1 VDRPAHLVR
10 RIGGLMAGATVPLAI
25 HRAGGDRLAFVLY
38 FLRRNPR
45 MIVGGIIVLGWLFIA
60 AFAPFVAPY
69 DPIKV
74 NVSDSLIPPGG
85 AHWLGTDDLG
95 RDVLSRVMWGA
106 RVSLSVGVI
115 SVSIGLL
122 VGTSL
127 GLAAGYLGGT
137 FDLLIMRGID
147 ALLAFPALIL
157 AIAIT
162 SALGPQI
169 QNAMIAIGIVAIPA
183 YARLTR
189 GQVLAV
195 RSRDFIVAARTIGC
209 TPLGIIRRHI
219 FPNIMNTLIVQATLS
234 TAFAILA
241 EAALSFLGLGPQPP
255 YPSWGQDINYSQR
268 YLPNLKWWMSVGP
281 GLAIFTAVFGFNY
294 LGDALRDALDPRL
307 RRSG

>member
-1 VDRPAHLVR
+1 
-10 RIGGLMAGATVPLAI
+10 MAGATVPLTLG
-25 HRAGGDRLAFVLY
+25 RARNERVASTIYL
-38 FLRRNPR
+38 LRRNPR
-45 MIVGGIIVLGWLFIA
+45 MIIGGFIVLAWLLTA
-60 AFAPFVAPY
+60 AFAPIIAPF

-74 NVSDSLIPPGG
+74 NVIDSLQPPS
-85 AHWLGTDDLG
+85 ATHWLGTDDLG
-95 RDVLSRVMWGA
+95 RDVFSRVLWGS
-106 RVSLSVGVI
+106 RISLSVGLI

-127 GLAAGYLGGT
+127 GLAAGYLGGK
-137 FDLLIMRGID
+137 FDLIIMRGID

-195 RSRDFIVAARTIGC
+195 RAREFIVAARTIGC
-209 TPLGIIRRHI
+209 SPLRIVMRHI
-219 FPNIMNTLIVQATLS
+219 FPNVMNALIVQATLS

-281 GLAIFTAVFGFNY
+281 GIAIFSAVFAFNF

-307 RRSG
+307 RRSA

>member
-1 VDRPAHLVR
+1 
-10 RIGGLMAGATVPLAI
+10 MAGTTVPISLG
-25 HRAGGDRLAFVLY
+25 RARSDRLSSAAY

-45 MIVGGIIVLGWLFIA
+45 MIIGGLIVIAWLLA
-60 AFAPFVAPY
+60 ALFAPLVAPY

-74 NVSDSLIPPGG
+74 NVVDSLQPPNPQ
-85 AHWLGTDDLG
+85 HWLGTDDLG
-95 RDVLSRVMWGA
+95 RDVLSRVIWGS
-106 RVSLSVGVI
+106 RVSLSVGLI

-122 VGTSL
+122 VGTSV
-127 GLAAGYLGGT
+127 GLAAGYLGGK
-137 FDLLIMRGID
+137 FDLFVMRGID

-157 AIAIT
+157 AIGIT

-169 QNAMIAIGIVAIPA
+169 QNAMIAIGIVAIHA

-195 RSRDFIVAARTIGC
+195 RAREFIVAARTIGAS
-209 TPLGIIRRHI
+209 PLRIVVRHI
-219 FPNIMNTLIVQATLS
+219 FPNVMNALIVQATLS

-281 GLAIFTAVFGFNY
+281 GVAIFTAVFAFNF

>member
-1 VDRPAHLVR
+1 
-10 RIGGLMAGATVPLAI
+10 MAGTTVPLTLG
-25 HRAGGDRLAFVLY
+25 RARNERVASTIYL
-38 FLRRNPR
+38 LRRNPR
-45 MIVGGIIVLGWLFIA
+45 MIVGGLIVLAWLFVA
-60 AFAPFVAPY
+60 AFAPIIAPY

-74 NVSDSLIPPGG
+74 SVPDQLQSPN
-85 AHWLGTDDLG
+85 ATHWLGTDDLG
-95 RDVLSRVMWGA
+95 RDVFSRVLWGS
-106 RVSLSVGVI
+106 RISLSVGLI

-127 GLAAGYLGGT
+127 GLAAGYLGGK
-137 FDLLIMRGID
+137 FDLIIMRGID

-195 RSRDFIVAARTIGC
+195 RAREFIVAARTIGC
-209 TPLGIIRRHI
+209 SPMRIVIRHI
-219 FPNIMNTLIVQATLS
+219 FPNVMNALIVQATLS

-241 EAALSFLGLGPQPP
+241 EAALSFLGLRPQPP
-255 YPSWGQDINYSQR
+255 FPSWGQDINYSQR

-281 GLAIFTAVFGFNY
+281 GLAIFSAVFAFNF

-307 RRSG
+307 RRSA

>member
-1 VDRPAHLVR
+1 MSEAALPVVLRVPQADRASTIRYFAR
-10 RIGGLMAGATVPLAI
+10 R
-25 HRAGGDRLAFVLY
+25 H
-38 FLRRNPR
+38 PR
-45 MIVGGIIVLGWLFIA
+45 MILGGALVLTWLA
-60 AFAPFVAPY
+60 LAVFAPFIAPY

-74 NVSDSLIPPGG
+74 NPTDALLPPSAG
-85 AHWLGTDDLG
+85 HLLGTDDLG
-95 RDVLSRVMWGA
+95 RDMLSRILWGS
-106 RVSLSVGVI
+106 RISLSVGLI
-115 SVSIGLL
+115 SVGIGFF
-122 VGTSL
+122 VGVTL

-137 FDLLIMRGID
+137 FDLVVMRGID
-147 ALLAFPALIL
+147 ALLAFPALVL

-195 RSRDFIVAARTIGC
+195 RSREFIGAARTIGA
-209 TPLGIIRRHI
+209 TPLRVVMRHI
-219 FPNIMNTLIVQATLS
+219 FQNVTNALIVQATLS
-234 TAFAILA
+234 TAYAILA

-255 YPSWGQDINYSQR
+255 LPSWGQDINYSIR

-281 GLAIFTAVFGFNY
+281 GLAIFSAVFAFNF

>member
-1 VDRPAHLVR
+1 
-10 RIGGLMAGATVPLAI
+10 MAGATVPLAVR
-25 HRAGGDRLAFVLY
+25 HASDDRLGSALY

-45 MIVGGIIVLGWLFIA
+45 MIVGGAIVLGWLFVA
-60 AFAPFVAPY
+60 AFAPFIAPY

-74 NVSDSLIPPGG
+74 NVSDSLIPPGS

-95 RDVLSRVMWGA
+95 RDMLSRVMWGA

-127 GLAAGYLGGT
+127 GLAAGYLGGK

-195 RSRDFIVAARTIGC
+195 RSREYIVAARTIGA
-209 TPLGIIRRHI
+209 TPLRIVASHI

>member
-1 VDRPAHLVR
+1 
-10 RIGGLMAGATVPLAI
+10 MTGATVPIAVR
-25 HRAGGDRLAFVLY
+25 RASDDRVASALY

-45 MIVGGIIVLGWLFIA
+45 MLVGGVIVLGWLFVA
-60 AFAPFVAPY
+60 AFAPFIAPY

-74 NVSDSLIPPGG
+74 DVANSLLSPSLT
-85 AHWLGTDDLG
+85 HWLGTDDLG
-95 RDVLSRVMWGA
+95 RDVLSRVMWGS
-106 RVSLSVGVI
+106 RVSLSVGLI

-127 GLAAGYLGGT
+127 GLAAGYVGGT
-137 FDLLIMRGID
+137 FDLLIMRFVD

-195 RSRDFIVAARTIGC
+195 RQREFIVAARTIGAP
-209 TPLGIIRRHI
+209 PLRIVLRHI
-219 FPNIMNTLIVQATLS
+219 FPNVMNALIVQATLS

-268 YLPNLKWWMSVGP
+268 YLANLKWWMSVGP
-281 GLAIFTAVFGFNY
+281 GLAIFTAVFAFNF

>member
-1 VDRPAHLVR
+1 
-10 RIGGLMAGATVPLAI
+10 MAGTTVPIALP
-25 HRAGGDRLAFVLY
+25 RVSDDRLGSAIY

-45 MIVGGIIVLGWLFIA
+45 MIVGGTIVLAWLAIA
-60 AFAPFVAPY
+60 VFAPFLAPY
-69 DPIKV
+69 DPTKV
-74 NVSDSLIPPGG
+74 NVTDSLIPPGPS
-85 AHWLGTDDLG
+85 HWLGTDDLG
-95 RDVLSRVMWGA
+95 RDVLSRVMWGS

-127 GLAAGYLGGT
+127 GLAAGYLGGK
-137 FDLLIMRGID
+137 FDLFIMRGID

-189 GQVLAV
+189 GQVLSV
-195 RSRDFIVAARTIGC
+195 RAREYIVAARTIGAS
-209 TPLGIIRRHI
+209 PLRIVIRHI
-219 FPNIMNTLIVQATLS
+219 FPNIMNALIVQATLS

-255 YPSWGQDINYSQR
+255 APSWGQDINYSQR
-268 YLPNLKWWMSVGP
+268 YLANLKWWMSVAP
-281 GLAIFTAVFGFNY
+281 GVAIFTAVFAFNF

-307 RRSG
+307 RRSGT

>member
-1 VDRPAHLVR
+1 
-10 RIGGLMAGATVPLAI
+10 MAGATVPLAI
-25 HRAGGDRLAFVLY
+25 RRAGDDRLGSVLY

-74 NVSDSLIPPGG
+74 DVANSLIPPGG

-127 GLAAGYLGGT
+127 GLAAGYLGGK

-209 TPLGIIRRHI
+209 TPLRIIWRHI

>member
-1 VDRPAHLVR
+1 
-10 RIGGLMAGATVPLAI
+10 MAGATVPLTLG
-25 HRAGGDRLAFVLY
+25 RARNERLASTIY

-45 MIVGGIIVLGWLFIA
+45 MIVGGLIVLAWLFVA
-60 AFAPFVAPY
+60 AFAPFIAPY

-74 NVSDSLIPPGG
+74 NVIDSLQPPNPS
-85 AHWLGTDDLG
+85 HWLGTDDLG
-95 RDVLSRVMWGA
+95 RDVLSRVMWGS
-106 RVSLSVGVI
+106 RISLSVGLI

-127 GLAAGYLGGT
+127 GLAAGYLGGK
-137 FDLLIMRGID
+137 FDLFIMRGID

-195 RSRDFIVAARTIGC
+195 RAREFIVAARTIGAS
-209 TPLGIIRRHI
+209 PLRIVLRHI
-219 FPNIMNTLIVQATLS
+219 FPNVMNALIVQATLS

-281 GLAIFTAVFGFNY
+281 GIAIFTAVFAFNF

-307 RRSG
+307 RRTG

>member
-1 VDRPAHLVR
+1 
-10 RIGGLMAGATVPLAI
+10 MAGTTVPVTLA
-25 HRAGGDRLAFVLY
+25 RERDDRLDGALY

-45 MIVGGIIVLGWLFIA
+45 MIVGGIIILAWVFVAI
-60 AFAPFVAPY
+60 FAPSIAPY

-74 NVSDSLIPPGG
+74 NVTDSLIPPSPG
-85 AHWLGTDDLG
+85 HWLGTDDLG
-95 RDVLSRVMWGA
+95 RDVLSRVMWGS
-106 RVSLSVGVI
+106 RISLSVGVI

-127 GLAAGYLGGT
+127 GLAAGYIGGT
-137 FDLLIMRGID
+137 FDLLVMRFVD

-189 GQVLAV
+189 GQVLAI
-195 RSRDFIVAARTIGC
+195 RAREFITAARTIGAP
-209 TPLGIIRRHI
+209 PLRIVLRHI
-219 FPNIMNTLIVQATLS
+219 FPNVMNALIVQATLS

-255 YPSWGQDINYSQR
+255 DPSWGQDINYSQR

-281 GLAIFTAVFGFNY
+281 GVAIFTAVFAFNF

-307 RRSG
+307 RRTG

>member
-1 VDRPAHLVR
+1 
-10 RIGGLMAGATVPLAI
+10 MAGTAVPITLGRTRNERVSSA
-25 HRAGGDRLAFVLY
+25 LY

-45 MIVGGIIVLGWLFIA
+45 MIVGGAIVLAWMFIA
-60 AFAPFVAPY
+60 LFAPWVSPY
-69 DPIKV
+69 DPVKV
-74 NVSDSLIPPGG
+74 NVLDSLQPPNPT
-85 AHWLGTDDLG
+85 HWLGTDDLG
-95 RDVLSRVMWGA
+95 RDVLSRVMWGS
-106 RVSLSVGVI
+106 RVSLSVGLI

-127 GLAAGYLGGT
+127 GLAAGYLGGK
-137 FDLLIMRGID
+137 FDLFIMRGID

-195 RSRDFIVAARTIGC
+195 RQRDFIVAARTIGAS
-209 TPLGIIRRHI
+209 PLRIVMSHI
-219 FPNIMNTLIVQATLS
+219 LPNVMNALIVQATLS

-281 GLAIFTAVFGFNY
+281 GVAIFSAVFAFNF

>member
-1 VDRPAHLVR
+1 
-10 RIGGLMAGATVPLAI
+10 MAGATVPLAI
-25 HRAGGDRLAFVLY
+25 RRAGDDRLGSALY

-45 MIVGGIIVLGWLFIA
+45 MIVGGVIVLGWLFIA
-60 AFAPFVAPY
+60 AFAQFIAPY

-74 NVSDSLIPPGG
+74 NVSDSLIPPGT

-127 GLAAGYLGGT
+127 GLAAGYLGGK

-209 TPLGIIRRHI
+209 TPMRIIWRHI

>member
-1 VDRPAHLVR
+1 
-10 RIGGLMAGATVPLAI
+10 MAGITIPLTLA
-25 HRAGGDRLAFVLY
+25 RVRGDRWSAAIY

-45 MIVGGIIVLGWLFIA
+45 MIIGGALVLAWLFIA
-60 AFAPFVAPY
+60 AFAPFISPY

-74 NVSDSLIPPGG
+74 NVTDSLLPPGG
-85 AHWLGTDDLG
+85 AHLLGTDDLG
-95 RDVLSRVMWGA
+95 RDVLSRVMWGS
-106 RVSLSVGVI
+106 RVSLSVGLI
-115 SVSIGLL
+115 SVSIGFL
-122 VGTSL
+122 VGVSL

-137 FDLLIMRGID
+137 FDLIAMRAVD
-147 ALLAFPALIL
+147 ALLAFPALVL

-162 SALGPQI
+162 AALGPQI
-169 QNAMIAIGIVAIPA
+169 QNAMIAIGIVAVPA

-195 RSRDFIVAARTIGC
+195 RAREFIVAARTIGAP
-209 TPLGIIRRHI
+209 TIRIVLRHI
-219 FPNIMNTLIVQATLS
+219 FPNVVNALIVQATLS

-255 YPSWGQDINYSQR
+255 YPSWGQDVNYSQR

-281 GLAIFTAVFGFNY
+281 GVAIFTAVFAFNF

-307 RRSG
+307 RRSA

>member
-1 VDRPAHLVR
+1 
-10 RIGGLMAGATVPLAI
+10 MAGAV
-25 HRAGGDRLAFVLY
+25 Y

-45 MIVGGIIVLGWLFIA
+45 MIVGGAIVFTWLFVA
-60 AFAPFVAPY
+60 AFAPFIAPH

-74 NVSDSLIPPGG
+74 NVTDSLIPPGP

-95 RDVLSRVMWGA
+95 RDVFSRVLWGA

-122 VGTSL
+122 LGTSV
-127 GLAAGYLGGT
+127 GLAAGYLGGK
-137 FDLLIMRGID
+137 FDLFAMRVID

-169 QNAMIAIGIVAIPA
+169 QNAMIAIGVVAIPA

-195 RSRDFIVAARTIGC
+195 RAREYVVAARTVGC
-209 TPLGIIRRHI
+209 PPLRIVLRHI
-219 FPNIMNTLIVQATLS
+219 LPNVMNALVVQATLS

-268 YLPNLKWWMSVGP
+268 YLANMKWWMSVGP
-281 GLAIFTAVFGFNY
+281 GVAIFTAVFAFNF

-307 RRSG
+307 RRST

>member
-1 VDRPAHLVR
+1 
-10 RIGGLMAGATVPLAI
+10 MAGTTVPIALP
-25 HRAGGDRLAFVLY
+25 RVSDDRLGSAIY

-45 MIVGGIIVLGWLFIA
+45 MIVGGAIVLCWLIIA
-60 AFAPFVAPY
+60 IFAPFLAPY

-74 NVSDSLIPPGG
+74 NVTDSLIPPGG

-95 RDVLSRVMWGA
+95 RDVLSRVMWGS

-127 GLAAGYLGGT
+127 GLAAGYLGGK
-137 FDLLIMRGID
+137 FDLFIMRGID

-195 RSRDFIVAARTIGC
+195 RARDYIVAARTIGAS
-209 TPLGIIRRHI
+209 PLRIVMRHI

-255 YPSWGQDINYSQR
+255 YLSWGQDINYSQR
-268 YLPNLKWWMSVGP
+268 YLANLKWWMSVGP
-281 GLAIFTAVFGFNY
+281 GLAIFTAVFGFNF

-307 RRSG
+307 RRSGT

>member
-1 VDRPAHLVR
+1 
-10 RIGGLMAGATVPLAI
+10 MAGTTVPIVL
-25 HRAGGDRLAFVLY
+25 RRVGDDRLGAFLY

-45 MIVGGIIVLGWLFIA
+45 MIVGGTVVLAWLFVA
-60 AFAPFVAPY
+60 AFAPWIAPY

-74 NVSDSLIPPGG
+74 NVTDSLIPPSPG
-85 AHWLGTDDLG
+85 HWLGTDDLG

-115 SVSIGLL
+115 SVSIGLI

-127 GLAAGYLGGT
+127 GLAAGYLGGK
-137 FDLLIMRGID
+137 FDLFIMRGID

-195 RSRDFIVAARTIGC
+195 RARDFIVAARTIGAP
-209 TPLGIIRRHI
+209 PLRIVMRHI
-219 FPNIMNTLIVQATLS
+219 FPNVMNALIVQATLS

-281 GLAIFTAVFGFNY
+281 GIAIFTAVFAFNF

>member
-1 VDRPAHLVR
+1 MSGTTLPVALRVPRSDRANSIR
-10 RIGGLMAGATVPLAI
+10 
-25 HRAGGDRLAFVLY
+25 Y
-38 FLRRNPR
+38 FARRNPR
-45 MIVGGIIVLGWLFIA
+45 MILGGALVLFWILVA
-60 AFAPFVAPY
+60 LFAPFIAPY
-69 DPIKV
+69 DPTKV
-74 NVSDSLIPPGG
+74 NVTDALLPPGG
-85 AHWLGTDDLG
+85 GHLLGTDDLG
-95 RDVLSRVMWGA
+95 RDVLSRVMWGS

-115 SVSIGLL
+115 SVSIGFLIG
-122 VGTSL
+122 VSL

-137 FDLLIMRGID
+137 FDLLVMRFVD
-147 ALLAFPALIL
+147 ALLAFPALVL

-162 SALGPQI
+162 AALGPQI

-195 RSRDFIVAARTIGC
+195 RAREFIVAARTVGC
-209 TPLGIIRRHI
+209 TPFHIVLRHI
-219 FPNIMNTLIVQATLS
+219 FPNVTNALIVQATLS

-268 YLPNLKWWMSVGP
+268 YLANLKWWMSVGP
-281 GLAIFTAVFGFNY
+281 GVAIFTAVFAFNF

-307 RRSG
+307 RRSA

>member
-1 VDRPAHLVR
+1 
-10 RIGGLMAGATVPLAI
+10 MAGTTVPLTLGRTNDERIAATI
-25 HRAGGDRLAFVLY
+25 Y
-38 FLRRNPR
+38 FLQRNPR
-45 MIVGGIIVLGWLFIA
+45 MIVGGLIVVAWMLA
-60 AFAPFVAPY
+60 ALFAPVVAPY
-69 DPIKV
+69 DPIQV
-74 NVSDSLIPPGG
+74 DVTQSLEPPSPQ
-85 AHWLGTDDLG
+85 HWLGTDDLG
-95 RDVLSRVMWGA
+95 RDVLSRVIWGA
-106 RVSLSVGVI
+106 RVSLSVGLI

-122 VGTSL
+122 CGTSL
-127 GLAAGYLGGT
+127 GLAAGYLGGK
-137 FDLLIMRGID
+137 FDLFAMRAID

-157 AIAIT
+157 AIGIT

-195 RSRDFIVAARTIGC
+195 RARDFIVAARTIGAS
-209 TPLGIIRRHI
+209 PLRIVLRHI
-219 FPNIMNTLIVQATLS
+219 LPNVMNALIVQATLS

-268 YLPNLKWWMSVGP
+268 YLANLKWWMSVGP
-281 GLAIFTAVFGFNY
+281 GIAIFTAVFAFNF

>member
-1 VDRPAHLVR
+1 LSGAAIPVVLRVPREDRF
-10 RIGGLMAGATVPLAI
+10 G
-25 HRAGGDRLAFVLY
+25 AFVY
-38 FLRRNPR
+38 FARRNPR
-45 MIVGGIIVLGWLFIA
+45 MIIGGALVVMWLFLA
-60 AFAPFVAPY
+60 AFAPIVAPY

-74 NVSDSLIPPGG
+74 NVSDALIAPNWT
-85 AHWLGTDDLG
+85 HLLGTDDLG
-95 RDVLSRVMWGA
+95 RDVLSRVIWGS

-115 SVSIGLL
+115 SVSIGFF
-122 VGTSL
+122 VGVSV
-127 GLAAGYLGGT
+127 GLAAGYLGGV
-137 FDLLIMRGID
+137 FDLLAMRVID
-147 ALLAFPALIL
+147 ALLAFPALVL

-195 RSRDFIVAARTIGC
+195 RAREFIVAARTIGC
-209 TPLGIIRRHI
+209 SPLRIVLRHI
-219 FPNIMNTLIVQATLS
+219 FPNVTNALVVQATLA

-268 YLPNLKWWMSVGP
+268 YLANLKWWMSVGP
-281 GLAIFTAVFGFNY
+281 GVAIFTAVFAFNF

-307 RRSG
+307 RRSA

>member
-1 VDRPAHLVR
+1 V
-10 RIGGLMAGATVPLAI
+10 AGTTIPLALG
-25 HRAGGDRLAFVLY
+25 RARSDRLGSLLY

-45 MIVGGIIVLGWLFIA
+45 MIVGGLVVLVWLAVA
-60 AFAPFVAPY
+60 AFAPFIAPY

-74 NVSDSLIPPGG
+74 SVSDSLQSPS
-85 AHWLGTDDLG
+85 ASHWLGTDDLG

-106 RVSLSVGVI
+106 RVSLSVGLI

-127 GLAAGYLGGT
+127 GLAAGYLGGK

-195 RSRDFIVAARTIGC
+195 RAREFIVAARTIGAP
-209 TPLGIIRRHI
+209 PLRIVLRHI
-219 FPNIMNTLIVQATLS
+219 FPNVMNALIVQATLS

-281 GLAIFTAVFGFNY
+281 GLAIFSAVFAFNF

-307 RRSG
+307 RRSA

>member
-1 VDRPAHLVR
+1 
-10 RIGGLMAGATVPLAI
+10 
-25 HRAGGDRLAFVLY
+25 
-38 FLRRNPR
+38 
-45 MIVGGIIVLGWLFIA
+45 
-60 AFAPFVAPY
+60 
-69 DPIKV
+69 
-74 NVSDSLIPPGG
+74 
-85 AHWLGTDDLG
+85 
-95 RDVLSRVMWGA
+95 MWGA

-127 GLAAGYLGGT
+127 GLAAGYLGGK

-195 RSRDFIVAARTIGC
+195 RAREYIVAARTIGC
-209 TPLGIIRRHI
+209 SPLRVVMSHI

-241 EAALSFLGLGPQPP
+241 EAALSFLGSGRSRPTLMGPGHQLLA
-255 YPSWGQDINYSQR
+255 R
-268 YLPNLKWWMSVGP
+268 YLP
-281 GLAIFTAVFGFNY
+281 I
-294 LGDALRDALDPRL
+294 
-307 RRSG
+307 

>member
-1 VDRPAHLVR
+1 
-10 RIGGLMAGATVPLAI
+10 MAGTTVPIALP
-25 HRAGGDRLAFVLY
+25 RVSDDRLASAIY

-45 MIVGGIIVLGWLFIA
+45 MIVGGAIVVGWLIIA
-60 AFAPFVAPY
+60 LFAPFLAPY

-74 NVSDSLIPPGG
+74 NVTDSLIPPGG

-95 RDVLSRVMWGA
+95 RDVLSRVMWGS

-122 VGTSL
+122 VGTSV
-127 GLAAGYLGGT
+127 GLAAGYLGGK
-137 FDLLIMRGID
+137 FDLFIMRGID

-195 RSRDFIVAARTIGC
+195 RAREYIVAARTIGAS
-209 TPLGIIRRHI
+209 PLRIVMRHI

-268 YLPNLKWWMSVGP
+268 YLANLKWWMSVGP
-281 GLAIFTAVFGFNY
+281 GIAIFTAVFGFNF

-307 RRSG
+307 RRSGT

>member
-1 VDRPAHLVR
+1 
-10 RIGGLMAGATVPLAI
+10 MAGATVPLAI
-25 HRAGGDRLAFVLY
+25 RRAGDDRLGSVLY

-45 MIVGGIIVLGWLFIA
+45 MIVGGIIVIGWLLIA
-60 AFAPFVAPY
+60 AFAPFIAPY

-74 NVSDSLIPPGG
+74 NVSDSLIPPGS

-95 RDVLSRVMWGA
+95 RDMLSRVMWGA

-127 GLAAGYLGGT
+127 GMAAGYLGGKS
-137 FDLLIMRGID
+137 DLLIMRGID

-195 RSRDFIVAARTIGC
+195 RSRDYIVAARTIGA
-209 TPLGIIRRHI
+209 TPWRIVASHI

>member
-1 VDRPAHLVR
+1 
-10 RIGGLMAGATVPLAI
+10 MAGTTVPLTLNREQSDRIANAI
-25 HRAGGDRLAFVLY
+25 Y

-45 MIVGGIIVLGWLFIA
+45 MIVGGLIVLTWILVAI
-60 AFAPFVAPY
+60 FAPVIAPY
-69 DPIKV
+69 DPKKV
-74 NVSDSLIPPGG
+74 NVLDSLQPPSFT
-85 AHWLGTDDLG
+85 HWFGTDDLG
-95 RDVLSRVMWGA
+95 RDVLSRVMWGS
-106 RVSLSVGVI
+106 RISLSVGVI

-127 GLAAGYLGGT
+127 GLAAGYLGGK

-195 RSRDFIVAARTIGC
+195 RAREFIVAARTIGC
-209 TPLGIIRRHI
+209 SPMRIVTRHI
-219 FPNIMNTLIVQATLS
+219 LPNVMNALIVQATLS

-255 YPSWGQDINYSQR
+255 DPSWGQDINYSQR

-281 GLAIFTAVFGFNY
+281 GVAIFTAVFAFNF

>member
-1 VDRPAHLVR
+1 MAETTAPLTIGRARNDR
-10 RIGGLMAGATVPLAI
+10 MAST
-25 HRAGGDRLAFVLY
+25 LY
-38 FLRRNPR
+38 LLRRNPR
-45 MIVGGIIVLGWLFIA
+45 MVVGGLIVIAWLLIA
-60 AFAPFVAPY
+60 LFAPFIAPFN
-69 DPIKV
+69 PTKV
-74 NVSDSLIPPGG
+74 NVIDSLQPPNPT
-85 AHWLGTDDLG
+85 HWLGTDDLG
-95 RDVLSRVMWGA
+95 RDVFSRVLWGS
-106 RVSLSVGVI
+106 RISLSVGLI

-127 GLAAGYLGGT
+127 GLAAGYIGGK

-195 RSRDFIVAARTIGC
+195 RAREFIVAARTIGC
-209 TPLGIIRRHI
+209 SPLRIVMRHI
-219 FPNIMNTLIVQATLS
+219 FPNVMNALIVQATLS

-255 YPSWGQDINYSQR
+255 DPSWGQDINYSQR

-281 GLAIFTAVFGFNY
+281 GLAIFSAVFAFNF

-307 RRSG
+307 RRSA